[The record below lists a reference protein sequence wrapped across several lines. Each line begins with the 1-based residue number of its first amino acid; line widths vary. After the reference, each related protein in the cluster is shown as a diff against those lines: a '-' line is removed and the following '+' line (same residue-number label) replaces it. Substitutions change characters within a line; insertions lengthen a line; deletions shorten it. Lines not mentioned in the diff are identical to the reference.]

1 MAAVANGSDSRSPE
15 LVFVLLLVAG
25 LAAQQK
31 DRLAGPIDGRTMAV
45 LASSRPPGLNR
56 NRIGARSIRLS
67 RSNQMTIAFKLSD
80 SRQADLQ
87 RLLGNQQDRSSP
99 NCHHWLSP
107 SEYADRF
114 GLGSKDVA
122 KLRAWI
128 ESGAFRVDYVP
139 PSRNFLV
146 FSGGTALLPSPPRFI
161 FGKSMASCISRMPQN
176 CPCHRIWHNG

>member
-31 DRLAGPIDGRTMAV
+31 DRLAGPIDAWPV

-87 RLLGNQQDRSSP
+87 RLLANQQDRSSP
-99 NCHHWLSP
+99 TITTGSRQANTRTGSALARRMWRLLGGHEFFHL
-107 SEYADRF
+107 RF
-114 GLGSKDVA
+114 GAGIRPRGGSGKLAVSGGSCVA
-122 KLRAWI
+122 KH
-128 ESGAFRVDYVP
+128 
-139 PSRNFLV
+139 
-146 FSGGTALLPSPPRFI
+146 PRSA
-161 FGKSMASCISRMPQN
+161 KRRYAQCRS
-176 CPCHRIWHNG
+176 